1 MYIEI
6 SSEIPSFSLPALKCG
21 LGRGGSWLHSSR
33 SLSSIAC
40 TWAPLGWPV
49 FPPGAQSL
57 LQDMT
62 CISTTSTYWHFLVQ
76 QILFHTHETG
86 TVLLFIYLFIYL
98 FILKF
103 YLFFLTFILFSII
116 LSSFL
121 LSFISFLL
129 ILFLPFILLW
139 KIALVSSNNLYI
151 L

>member
-6 SSEIPSFSLPALKCG
+6 SSVIPSFSLPALKCG

-40 TWAPLGWPV
+40 TWAPLGWPRLSTRCSITASRHDLHFHYIYILT
-49 FPPGAQSL
+49 FPCPTNSFPY
-57 LQDMT
+57 T
-62 CISTTSTYWHFLVQ
+62 WNWNSS
-76 QILFHTHETG
+76 
-86 TVLLFIYLFIYL
+86 FIYLFIYL

-103 YLFFLTFILFSII
+103 YLFFLSFILFSII